1 MLYSL
6 LITLREGLEAALI
19 IGILLAYLS
28 KTRPGSSSRPI
39 WAGALLALIVSLAGG
54 YLLHALAGGLSGRAL
69 EIFEGGMIFIAVA
82 LLSQMILWMQR
93 ESRCLK
99 ANLQCAIEQRGN
111 SPRALALLAFTVVV
125 REGLETVLFLSGGAG
140 TADSTL
146 TYWGGA
152 LVGLAIASL
161 LGLLLYRG
169 ALRLDLRRFFTVSG
183 WLLIL
188 FAAGMIANGVKEWHE
203 AKLLPQVIPHI
214 WDTYALLPDTTVVG
228 RLVGALL
235 GYDPSPS
242 LLQVLGWAGYLLVAG
257 LAFYRGQAPR
267 RNVPA

>member
-1 MLYSL
+1 MLFSL

-28 KTRPGSSSRPI
+28 KTRPGTSTGSI
-39 WAGALLALIVSLAGG
+39 WTGALSAIILSIAGG
-54 YLLHALAGGLSGRAL
+54 YLLHEVAGGLSGRAL

-82 LLSQMILWMQR
+82 LLSQMILWMQK
-93 ESRCLK
+93 ESRHMK
-99 ANLQCAIEQRGN
+99 ANLQHAMEQRGR
-111 SPRALALLAFTVVV
+111 SQRALALLAFTVVV
-125 REGLETVLFLSGGAG
+125 REGLETTLFLSGGAS
-140 TADSTL
+140 TSDSTL
-146 TYWGGA
+146 AYWGGA
-152 LVGLAIASL
+152 VVGLLIASL
-161 LGLLLYRG
+161 LGVLLYRG

-203 AKLLPQVIPHI
+203 AGLLPQLIPHI
-214 WDTYALLPDTTVVG
+214 WDTYALLPDTTVLG
-228 RLVGALL
+228 RLIGALF

-242 LLQVLGWAGYLLVAG
+242 LLQVLGWVGYLLFAG
-257 LAFYRGQAPR
+257 TAYRRGRAPR